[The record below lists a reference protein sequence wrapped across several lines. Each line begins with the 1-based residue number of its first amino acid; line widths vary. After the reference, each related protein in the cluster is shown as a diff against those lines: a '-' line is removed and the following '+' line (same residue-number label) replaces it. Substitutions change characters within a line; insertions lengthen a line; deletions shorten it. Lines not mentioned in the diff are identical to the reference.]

1 MKLKNNKLKN
11 NKSEKFE
18 NLKRSKVRKI
28 VSVTMLVIC
37 ILFIWGNSFQ
47 DASASGYRS
56 GKVTEFVNDVLPKN
70 QSVTEQFL
78 RKAAHF
84 TEYLIEGIC
93 VVFVM
98 CAFGIFVK
106 RNIGN
111 GLLIGVLTALIDES
125 IQIKSPGRASS
136 VIDIW
141 IDWGGF
147 VVGAAILTGIIIM
160 IKCKFNHNNIKN
172 ITQNTK

>member
-1 MKLKNNKLKN
+1 MALRLK
-11 NKSEKFE
+11 EKD
-18 NLKRSKVRKI
+18 KI
-28 VSVTMLVIC
+28 LFKKITSVIVLLLC
-37 ILFIWGNSFQ
+37 ILNIWGNSLQ
-47 DASASGYRS
+47 DAELSGERS

-84 TEYLIEGIC
+84 AEYSVEGIC
-93 VVFVM
+93 VVLVM
-98 CAFGIFVK
+98 CAFGGLVR

-111 GLLIGVLTALIDES
+111 GLLIGVITALIDES

-141 IDWGGF
+141 IDWAGF
-147 VVGAAILTGIIIM
+147 AVGAAILIGIILLI
-160 IKCKFNHNNIKN
+160 NNYRYSRHRNDLSDDK
-172 ITQNTK
+172 TLS